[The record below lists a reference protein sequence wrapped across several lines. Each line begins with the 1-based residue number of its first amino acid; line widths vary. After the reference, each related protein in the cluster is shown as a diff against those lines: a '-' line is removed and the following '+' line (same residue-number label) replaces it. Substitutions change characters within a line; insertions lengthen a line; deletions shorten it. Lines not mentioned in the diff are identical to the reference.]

1 MDKNKIKVF
10 FDNISKTWDA
20 DMIRSDEIINTILE
34 NARVGKGTEVLDVAC
49 GTGILIPDYLKLE
62 VKSVLGVD
70 ISDKMLEIAKSKFQ
84 QPNVKFICQDAEL
97 YDFNQKVDAIVI
109 YNAFPH
115 FPNPEQLIAHLSSF
129 VKEGGTLTVAHG
141 MSREEIDAHHRGPA
155 KDVSMGLMTVENLAK
170 IFEKYLKVTVTIS
183 NDRMY
188 QVVGC
193 KTTL

>member
-20 DMIRSDEIINTILE
+20 DIIRSDEIINTILE
-34 NARVGKGTEVLDVAC
+34 NARVGKGTEALDVAC
-49 GTGILIPDYLKLE
+49 GTGVLIPDYLKLE

-70 ISDKMLEIAKSKFQ
+70 ISDKMLEIAESKFQ

>member
-20 DMIRSDEIINTILE
+20 DIIRSDEIINTILE

-49 GTGILIPDYLKLE
+49 GTGVLIPDYLKLE

-70 ISDKMLEIAKSKFQ
+70 ISDKMLEIAESKFQ
-84 QPNVKFICQDAEL
+84 QPNVKFFCQDAEL